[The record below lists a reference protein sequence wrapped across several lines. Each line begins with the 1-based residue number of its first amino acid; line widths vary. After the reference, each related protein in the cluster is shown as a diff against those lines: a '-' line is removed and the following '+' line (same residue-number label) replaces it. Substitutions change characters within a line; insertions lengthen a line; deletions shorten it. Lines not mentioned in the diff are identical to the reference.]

1 MISVEELLRGIA
13 PDAEREI
20 QQRLTGFLGGFVRA
34 YLPQTW
40 EFRTEEGTA
49 SLAVDAAGH
58 VTVQP
63 GAAAAPDVTIEVGFE
78 RLRTGLTTRR
88 KESTAPGPLN
98 VIPHT
103 AKGRTAF
110 DYLRGRLGL

>member
-1 MISVEELLRGIA
+1 MGSVDELLRGIA
-13 PDAEREI
+13 PEAQREI
-20 QQRLTGFLGGFVRA
+20 QQRLGGFLGGFVKA

-40 EFRTEEGTA
+40 VFQTEEGAA
-49 SLAVDAAGH
+49 SLVVDAMGRVA
-58 VTVQP
+58 VEP
-63 GAAAAPDVTIEVGFE
+63 GAAKAPDVTIEVGYE
-78 RLRTGLTTRR
+78 RLRTGLLTRR

-98 VIPHT
+98 VTPHT